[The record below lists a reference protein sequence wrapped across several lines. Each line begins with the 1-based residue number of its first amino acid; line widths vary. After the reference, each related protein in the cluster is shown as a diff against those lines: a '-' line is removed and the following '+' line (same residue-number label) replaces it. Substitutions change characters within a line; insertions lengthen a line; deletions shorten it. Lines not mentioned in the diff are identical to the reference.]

1 MEEWLTRAE
10 LFLSK
15 FHVNFWLEL
24 TAVIAAIAIF
34 WGQLKVMV
42 KGFCK
47 MLWVILMKP
56 KEIVDF
62 FTNLTKAMRTVELI
76 SKEFKNNGGSSMRD
90 AIDFLKK
97 DLKEIRRDMAISRQR
112 IRTSYDVQNIGF
124 FETDLEGKCLY
135 VSKKW
140 CDLSGISSKD
150 AMGHGW
156 RNAISEHD
164 RQRVIEE
171 FCHSVQDKRDFDTT
185 YEIVN
190 RDGKLTRVHGHATP
204 VYGHDDEIVAFIGT
218 IKIVAENY

>member
-1 MEEWLTRAE
+1 MDELLTRAE
-10 LFLSK
+10 LFLDK
-15 FHVNFWLEL
+15 IHANFWLQS

-47 MLWVILMKP
+47 MVWVLLMKP

-62 FTNLTKAMRTVELI
+62 CESVVKAIKTVEII

-124 FETDLEGKCLY
+124 FETDLDGKCLY

-150 AMGHGW
+150 AIGHGW
-156 RNAISEHD
+156 RNAIAEHD
-164 RQRVIEE
+164 RQRVIDE
-171 FCHSVQDKRDFDTT
+171 FSHSVEDRRDFDTI

-190 RDGKLTRVHGHATP
+190 RDGKFTKVHGQATP
-204 VYGHDDEIVAFIGT
+204 VYGHDNEIVAFIGT
-218 IKIVAENY
+218 IKIVAEKY